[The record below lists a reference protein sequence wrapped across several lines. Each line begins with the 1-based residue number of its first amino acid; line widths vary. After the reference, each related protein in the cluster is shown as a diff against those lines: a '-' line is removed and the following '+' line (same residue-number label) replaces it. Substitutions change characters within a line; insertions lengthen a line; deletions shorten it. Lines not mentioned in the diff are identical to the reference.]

1 MNVRD
6 LTREQLT
13 ELKQNYLT
21 TLADSG
27 QFAEIMGVDYDE
39 PSMGDLANADEIVP
53 DDVIFEN
60 YDGVDFVEDDFCS
73 DSDDYADEYERG
85 SVAWELARDEYVG
98 SPEEEI
104 PEHLRW

>member
-6 LTREQLT
+6 LTRAQLV
-13 ELKQNYLT
+13 ELKQNYMYE
-21 TLADSG
+21 LADSG
-27 QFAEIMGVDYDE
+27 DFAEIMGVDYNE
-39 PSMGDLANADEIVP
+39 PSVGDLANADEIVP

-60 YDGVDFVEDDFCS
+60 YGGIDFVEEDFS
-73 DSDDYADEYERG
+73 RDSDDYTDEYERG

-98 SPEEEI
+98 FPEEEI

>member
-6 LTREQLT
+6 LTRDQLM

-27 QFAEIMGVDYDE
+27 QYAEIMGVDYDE
-39 PSMGDLANADEIVP
+39 PSTGDLANADEIVP
-53 DDVIFEN
+53 DETIFSY
-60 YDGVDFVEDDFCS
+60 YDGVEFYGDDFICTAEP
-73 DSDDYADEYERG
+73 YEDEYDRG
-85 SVAWELARDEYVG
+85 SFAWELARDEYVG
-98 SPEEEI
+98 FPEEEI